1 MAILNPISTE
11 KPVKELNDTIVP
23 NVDKLY
29 KFGKVWAQTE
39 ITVRL
44 AIAYFNWILVHSRK
58 ENTAAQRAEERDRS
72 LELERP
78 LYFSHTLR
86 SALPASFSYISVYNC
101 ADYSKSL
108 SSNSDCNFSKQT

>member
-44 AIAYFNWILVHSRK
+44 AIAYFNWILVHRRK
-58 ENTAAQRAEERDRS
+58 ENTAAQRAELAIAPWSWNDHYTY
-72 LELERP
+72 P
-78 LYFSHTLR
+78 TLY
-86 SALPASFSYISVYNC
+86 
-101 ADYSKSL
+101 
-108 SSNSDCNFSKQT
+108 

>member
-72 LELERP
+72 LELARP
-78 LYFSHTLR
+78 LYLSHTLLMHYR
-86 SALPASFSYISVYNC
+86 YYLHPLIIFCVTTLIKSASF
-101 ADYSKSL
+101 
-108 SSNSDCNFSKQT
+108 

>member
-1 MAILNPISTE
+1 M
-11 KPVKELNDTIVP
+11 
-23 NVDKLY
+23 DKLY

-44 AIAYFNWILVHSRK
+44 AIAYFNWILVHRRK